1 MNWLKRFSQRF
12 IFVVLCSMPFIFVS
26 LLWWKYPTWIVHEWM
41 FEKLLTGKVFA
52 PSLGEF
58 GDVYGALN
66 TLFSGLAFSGVIISI
81 VLQSIELRATRKE
94 MNSQVLQFEQQ
105 TEAMQKQVF
114 ESSFFSMMN
123 LHNTISSNLRNED
136 KFKKLFIDLSNFAK
150 DTHHNNKGLFNHLNS
165 VYDIFMRN
173 SYSDIGHYFRYIY
186 QIIKFIDGS
195 KLDKDDKSVYSNI
208 LRAQFSNYELVLL
221 FVNCL
226 CYKRSDKF
234 KLLVEEYSFFEHI
247 YDSDLQA
254 LMACMNN
261 YQITNEHGNTVN
273 PYELV
278 ELCMLYSPRAYGLK
292 PPKS

>member
-1 MNWLKRFSQRF
+1 MSWLKGFSRRF
-12 IFVVLCSMPFIFVS
+12 IFVVLCLMPFLFVS

-41 FEKLLTGKVFA
+41 FDKLLTGKVFA

-123 LHNTISSNLRNED
+123 LHNDISSNLRSED
-136 KFKKLFIDLSNFAK
+136 KFKILFLKLNDVAE
-150 DTHHNNKGLFNHLNS
+150 DTPHYGKALIEHLNS
-165 VYDIFMRN
+165 VYETFMGEA
-173 SYSDIGHYFRYIY
+173 YSDIGHYFRYIY
-186 QIIKFIDGS
+186 QIIKFIDNS
-195 KLDKDDKSVYSNI
+195 KLSEDEKSVYINI
-208 LRAQFSNYELVLL
+208 LRAQFSNYELLLL

-234 KLLVEEYSFFEHI
+234 KCLVEKYGFFEHI
-247 YDSDLQA
+247 YETDLNTF
-254 LMACMNN
+254 MINMNTYKIVDEN
-261 YQITNEHGNTVN
+261 KRPKN
-273 PYELV
+273 PYDLGELKK
-278 ELCMLYSPRAYGLK
+278 LYSTQAYGL
-292 PPKS
+292 

>member
-1 MNWLKRFSQRF
+1 MSWLKRFSQRCV
-12 IFVVLCSMPFIFVS
+12 FVVLCSIPFIFVS

-41 FEKLLTGKVFA
+41 FEKLLTGKDIA
-52 PSLGEF
+52 TSAGEF

-94 MNSQVLQFEQQ
+94 MNSQVLQFELQ

-123 LHNTISSNLRNED
+123 LHNTITSNMRNED
-136 KFKKLFIDLSNFAK
+136 KFRKLFFDLIDIAANTDHYS
-150 DTHHNNKGLFNHLNS
+150 KGLFNHLNS
-165 VYDIFMRN
+165 VYAIFMKN
-173 SYSDIGHYFRYIY
+173 AYSDIGHYLRYIH

-195 KLDKDDKSVYSNI
+195 KLDKDDKLVYSNI
-208 LRAQFSNYELVLL
+208 LRAQLSNYELVLL

-226 CYKRSDKF
+226 CYNRTDKF

-247 YDSDLQA
+247 YLSDLQS
-254 LMACMNN
+254 LIFGMNN
-261 YQITNEHGNTVN
+261 YKVNDEHGDKVS
-273 PYELV
+273 PYKLEELTI
-278 ELCMLYSPRAYGLK
+278 LYSSQAYGLNPTK
-292 PPKS
+292 N

>member
-1 MNWLKRFSQRF
+1 MSWLKGFSRRF
-12 IFVVLCSMPFIFVS
+12 IFVVLCSMPFLFVS

-41 FEKLLTGKVFA
+41 FDKLLTGKEFA

-81 VLQSIELRATRKE
+81 VLQSIELKATRKE

-123 LHNTISSNLRNED
+123 LHNDISSNLRSED
-136 KFKKLFIDLSNFAK
+136 KFKMFFEKLNGVAEKTPHCGKTLIEHLSF
-150 DTHHNNKGLFNHLNS
+150 
-165 VYDIFMRN
+165 VYEKFMGEA
-173 SYSDIGHYFRYIY
+173 YSDIGHYFRYIY
-186 QIIKFIDGS
+186 QIMKFIDKS
-195 KLDKDDKSVYSNI
+195 KLSEDEKSVYMNI
-208 LRAQFSNYELVLL
+208 LRAQFSNYELLLL

-234 KLLVEEYSFFEHI
+234 KCLVEKYGFFEHI
-247 YDSDLQA
+247 YEADLKTF
-254 LMACMNN
+254 MSNMNTYKVVDKN
-261 YQITNEHGNTVN
+261 KRFKS
-273 PYELV
+273 PYDLGELK
-278 ELCMLYSPRAYGLK
+278 MLYSTKAYGL
-292 PPKS
+292 

>member
-1 MNWLKRFSQRF
+1 MSWLKKFLQRF
-12 IFVVLCSMPFIFVS
+12 IFVFLCSIPFIFVS

-41 FEKLLTGKVFA
+41 FEKLLVGKVFA

-123 LHNTISSNLRNED
+123 LHNQISSGLRSED
-136 KFKKLFIDLSNFAK
+136 KFKILFENLNFVAK
-150 DTHHNNKGLFNHLNS
+150 DTHHHGKTLIEHLNS
-165 VYDIFMRN
+165 VYEIFMGKA
-173 SYSDIGHYFRYIY
+173 YSDIGHYFRYIY
-186 QIIKFIDGS
+186 QIMKFIDKS
-195 KLDKDDKSVYSNI
+195 KLSEGEKSIYMNI
-208 LRAQFSNYELVLL
+208 LRAQFSNYELLLL

-234 KLLVEEYSFFEHI
+234 KCLVEKYGFFEHI
-247 YDSDLQA
+247 YDTDLKEF
-254 LMACMNN
+254 LFNMNLVKKVDEN
-261 YQITNEHGNTVN
+261 IFPRSTYSLG
-273 PYELV
+273 ELK
-278 ELCMLYSPRAYGLK
+278 MLYSTQAYGLLN
-292 PPKS
+292 

>member
-1 MNWLKRFSQRF
+1 MSWLKGFSRRF
-12 IFVVLCSMPFIFVS
+12 IFVVLCLMPFLFVS

-41 FEKLLTGKVFA
+41 FDKLLTGKVFA

-81 VLQSIELRATRKE
+81 VIQSIELRATRKE

-123 LHNTISSNLRNED
+123 LHNDISSNLRSKD
-136 KFKKLFIDLSNFAK
+136 QFKILFWNLNGIAEKTPHYKKTLIE
-150 DTHHNNKGLFNHLNS
+150 HLNS
-165 VYDIFMRN
+165 VYEKFMEEA
-173 SYSDIGHYFRYIY
+173 YSDIGHYFRYIY
-186 QIIKFIDGS
+186 QIMKFIDKS
-195 KLDKDDKSVYSNI
+195 KLSEDEKSVYMNI
-208 LRAQFSNYELVLL
+208 LRAQFSNYELLLL

-234 KLLVEEYSFFEHI
+234 KCLVEKYGFFEHI
-247 YDSDLQA
+247 YETDLNTF
-254 LMACMNN
+254 MINMNTYKIADEN
-261 YQITNEHGNTVN
+261 KRPKS
-273 PYELV
+273 PYDLGELK
-278 ELCMLYSPRAYGLK
+278 MLYSTKAYGL
-292 PPKS
+292 

>member
-1 MNWLKRFSQRF
+1 MSWLKGFSRRF
-12 IFVVLCSMPFIFVS
+12 IFVVLCSMPFVFVS

-41 FEKLLTGKVFA
+41 FDKLLTGKVFA

-123 LHNTISSNLRNED
+123 LHNDISSSLRSED
-136 KFKKLFIDLSNFAK
+136 KFKILFWKLNGIAEKTPNYRKALIE
-150 DTHHNNKGLFNHLNS
+150 HLNS
-165 VYDIFMRN
+165 VYEKFMGEA
-173 SYSDIGHYFRYIY
+173 YSDIGHYFRYIY
-186 QIIKFIDGS
+186 QIMKFIDKS
-195 KLDKDDKSVYSNI
+195 KLSEDEKSVYMNI
-208 LRAQFSNYELVLL
+208 LRAQFSNYELLLL

-234 KLLVEEYSFFEHI
+234 KCLVEKYGFFEHI
-247 YDSDLQA
+247 YETDLNTF
-254 LMACMNN
+254 MINMNTYKIADEN
-261 YQITNEHGNTVN
+261 KRPKS
-273 PYELV
+273 PYDLGELK
-278 ELCMLYSPRAYGLK
+278 MLYSTKAYGL
-292 PPKS
+292 